1 MTTLLTIDNTLLAL
15 IAGICTWAT
24 TLLGA
29 SVVFL
34 LSNFSKRTTAAMYG
48 FSSGIMIAASITSLL
63 LPAINMLKPSHLAFL
78 PATLGFIIGCS
89 IFLIPWNK
97 IYKSFLCKLN
107 RPIKDLTIE
116 PLPQTT
122 PANNNTLR
130 SLIWAI
136 TLHNI
141 PEGLALGI
149 TFGAIV
155 NGNTLAAAISFCM
168 AIAIQNFPEGAAV
181 SVPLASSGISK
192 IKSFFIAQATAIV
205 EPIFALLGAILITSV
220 TTILPYALGFA
231 AGAMLTVSLQE
242 LISQFIKTHHQR
254 IGIIGSCIGFMLM
267 IALDSI

>member
-1 MTTLLTIDNTLLAL
+1 
-15 IAGICTWAT
+15 
-24 TLLGA
+24 
-29 SVVFL
+29 
-34 LSNFSKRTTAAMYG
+34 
-48 FSSGIMIAASITSLL
+48 
-63 LPAINMLKPSHLAFL
+63 
-78 PATLGFIIGCS
+78 
-89 IFLIPWNK
+89 
-97 IYKSFLCKLN
+97 
-107 RPIKDLTIE
+107 
-116 PLPQTT
+116 
-122 PANNNTLR
+122 
-130 SLIWAI
+130 
-136 TLHNI
+136 
-141 PEGLALGI
+141 
-149 TFGAIV
+149 
-155 NGNTLAAAISFCM
+155 M